1 MGSAETRKAPSGA
14 PVDRGTSCQRQK
26 TSVKILMSVG
36 TIISAVMDN
45 AGTQRA
51 LSSVFVTEA
60 TEHPPLG
67 TTVKISMN
75 AWRTTV
81 FAKEETALT
90 LKGPMIV
97 LVQMDSS

>member
-1 MGSAETRKAPSGA
+1 MGSAETRRAPSGV
-14 PVDRGTSCQRQK
+14 PVGRGTSYQRRK
-26 TSVKILMSVG
+26 TSVKILMNVS
-36 TIISAVMDN
+36 TIISAVMDS

-51 LSSVFVTEA
+51 LSSVFVTEV

-67 TTVKISMN
+67 TTVKISTN

-90 LKGPMIV
+90 LKGHMIV